1 MPALW
6 RPNVKA
12 AKDKEG
18 LLKVNSVRSITGVGI
33 KRNKNAKIFIKI
45 LELLLLK
52 IPITNGGKLIA
63 IPVDKR
69 LKIIVSSISF
79 EKSNNSKSDLDL
91 KRELTELKFSRLLLK
106 TK

>member
-18 LLKVNSVRSITGVGI
+18 LLKANRVRSITGVGI

-45 LELLLLK
+45 LEVLLLK
-52 IPITNGGKLIA
+52 IPITTGGKLIA

-69 LKIIVSSISF
+69 LKIIVSNISF
-79 EKSNNSKSDLDL
+79 KKSNNPKSELDL
-91 KRELTELKFSRLLLK
+91 NKENMKKKIKLLWKKLQ
-106 TK
+106 

>member
-18 LLKVNSVRSITGVGI
+18 LLKVNRIRSITGVGI

-45 LELLLLK
+45 LEILLLK
-52 IPITNGGKLIA
+52 ITINNGGKLIA

-69 LKIIVSSISF
+69 LKIIVSNISF
-79 EKSNNSKSDLDL
+79 KKSNNPKSELDL
-91 KRELTELKFSRLLLK
+91 NRKLAELKFSKLLLK
-106 TK
+106 IK

>member
-18 LLKVNSVRSITGVGI
+18 LLKVNRVRSITGVGI
-33 KRNKNAKIFIKI
+33 KRNKNANIFIKI
-45 LELLLLK
+45 LEVLLLK
-52 IPITNGGKLIA
+52 IPINNGGKLIA

-69 LKIIVSSISF
+69 LKIIVSNIIF
-79 EKSNNSKSDLDL
+79 NKSNNPKSELDL
-91 KRELTELKFSRLLLK
+91 NIELMELKFSKLLLK
-106 TK
+106 IK

>member
-1 MPALW
+1 MW

-18 LLKVNSVRSITGVGI
+18 LLKVNRVRSIKGVGI
-33 KRNKNAKIFIKI
+33 KRNKNSKSFIRI
-45 LELLLLK
+45 LEALLLNNT
-52 IPITNGGKLIA
+52 ITNGGKLIA

-69 LKIIVSSISF
+69 LKIIVYNISF
-79 EKSNNSKSDLDL
+79 KKSNNPKSELDFN
-91 KRELTELKFSRLLLK
+91 KEI

>member
-18 LLKVNSVRSITGVGI
+18 LLKVNRIRSITGVGI

-45 LELLLLK
+45 LAVLLLK
-52 IPITNGGKLIA
+52 IPINNGGKLIA

-69 LKIIVSSISF
+69 LKIIVSNISF
-79 EKSNNSKSDLDL
+79 KKSYNPNSELDL
-91 KRELTELKFSRLLLK
+91 NRELTELKFSKLLLK
-106 TK
+106 IK

>member
-18 LLKVNSVRSITGVGI
+18 LLNVNRIRSIIGVGI

-45 LELLLLK
+45 LEVLLLK
-52 IPITNGGKLIA
+52 IPINNGGKLIA

-69 LKIIVSSISF
+69 LKIVVSNISF
-79 EKSNNSKSDLDL
+79 KKLNNPKSELDL
-91 KRELTELKFSRLLLK
+91 NRELTELKFSKLLK
-106 TK
+106 IK

>member
-18 LLKVNSVRSITGVGI
+18 LLKVNRIRSITGVGI
-33 KRNKNAKIFIKI
+33 KRNKNAKIFIQI
-45 LELLLLK
+45 LEVLLLK
-52 IPITNGGKLIA
+52 IPITNGGILIA

-69 LKIIVSSISF
+69 LKIIVSNISF
-79 EKSNNSKSDLDL
+79 
-91 KRELTELKFSRLLLK
+91 
-106 TK
+106 

>member
-12 AKDKEG
+12 AKDKVG
-18 LLKVNSVRSITGVGI
+18 LLKVNRIRSITGVGI

-45 LELLLLK
+45 LEVLLLK
-52 IPITNGGKLIA
+52 IPITNVGKLIA

-69 LKIIVSSISF
+69 LKIIVSNISF
-79 EKSNNSKSDLDL
+79 KKSNNPKFELDL
-91 KRELTELKFSRLLLK
+91 NK
-106 TK
+106 

>member
-6 RPNVKA
+6 RPNVTA

-18 LLKVNSVRSITGVGI
+18 LLKVNRIRSITGVGI

-45 LELLLLK
+45 LEVLLLK
-52 IPITNGGKLIA
+52 IPIINGGTLIA

-69 LKIIVSSISF
+69 LKIIVSNISF
-79 EKSNNSKSDLDL
+79 KKSNNPKSELDL
-91 KRELTELKFSRLLLK
+91 NREPTELKFSKLLLK
-106 TK
+106 IK

>member
-18 LLKVNSVRSITGVGI
+18 LLKVNRARSIIGVGI
-33 KRNKNAKIFIKI
+33 KRNKNAKIFII
-45 LELLLLK
+45 LLEVLLLK
-52 IPITNGGKLIA
+52 IPKTIGGKLIA

-69 LKIIVSSISF
+69 LTIIVSNINYK
-79 EKSNNSKSDLDL
+79 KSNKPKSEIDLN
-91 KRELTELKFSRLLLK
+91 RELK
-106 TK
+106 

>member
-18 LLKVNSVRSITGVGI
+18 LLKVNRIRSVTGVGI
-33 KRNKNAKIFIKI
+33 KRKKNAKIFIKN
-45 LELLLLK
+45 LEILLLK
-52 IPITNGGKLIA
+52 IPINNGGKLIA

-69 LKIIVSSISF
+69 LKIIVSNMSF
-79 EKSNNSKSDLDL
+79 KKSNNPKSELDL
-91 KRELTELKFSRLLLK
+91 NRELTELKFSKLLLK
-106 TK
+106 IK

>member
-18 LLKVNSVRSITGVGI
+18 WLKVNRVRSITGVGI
-33 KRNKNAKIFIKI
+33 NRKKNAKSFIKI
-45 LELLLLK
+45 LEVLLLK

-63 IPVDKR
+63 IPVDTR
-69 LKIIVSSISF
+69 LKMIVSNISF
-79 EKSNNSKSDLDL
+79 KKLKNPKYELDL
-91 KRELTELKFSRLLLK
+91 NK
-106 TK
+106 